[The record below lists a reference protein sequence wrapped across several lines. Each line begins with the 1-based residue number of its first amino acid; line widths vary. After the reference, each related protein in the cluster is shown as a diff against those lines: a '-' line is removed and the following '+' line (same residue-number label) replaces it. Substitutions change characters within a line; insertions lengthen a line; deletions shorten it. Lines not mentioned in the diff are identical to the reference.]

1 MEEFTAFDLILSNK
15 LCSFIASYRL
25 PSQSHDNFAIFSEN
39 FKMTLNL
46 VSKENP
52 IFLVFL
58 GDFNAKLNQW
68 HDKDNGAEIL

>member
-1 MEEFTAFDLILSNK
+1 
-15 LCSFIASYRL
+15 
-25 PSQSHDNFAIFSEN
+25 
-39 FKMTLNL
+39 MTLNL